1 LKRRRKNKNMG
12 QKINPQILRIGP
24 LYNWSSR
31 WFDDKRYK
39 EVLLADFNLRKEL
52 NERLKNS
59 GVSQIEIERSI
70 NSVKVRIFVS
80 RPGMVIGRGGAG
92 LEELKTFIL
101 SKLLEKTVKSS
112 QKLDVRVEVEPI
124 KEPNLDAYLVAKNIS
139 DQLIKRLPQKR
150 VIAQSAEKV
159 MGAGAKGV
167 RILLS
172 GRIGGAEIGRRE
184 KIQKGTLP
192 LSTIRE
198 QITFASVPALTKK
211 GYIGVKVWINHPE
224 GK

>member
-1 LKRRRKNKNMG
+1 MG
-12 QKINPQILRIGP
+12 QKVNPQVIRLGP
-24 LYNWSSR
+24 VYNWSSR

-39 EVLLADFNLRKEL
+39 EVLLEDFNLRKQL
-52 NERLKNS
+52 YERLKNS

-70 NSVKVRIFVS
+70 NSIKVRIFVS

-92 LEELKTFIL
+92 LEELKAFIFA
-101 SKLLEKTVKSS
+101 KLLGKSAKAS
-112 QKLDVRVEVEPI
+112 KSLDVRVEVEPI
-124 KEPNLDAYLVAKNIS
+124 KEPNLDAYLVARNVS

-150 VIAQSAEKV
+150 VMAQTAEKV
-159 MGAGAKGV
+159 MNAGAKGV

-184 KIQKGTLP
+184 KIQKGTIP

-198 QITFASVPALTKK
+198 QISFASVPALTKK
-211 GYIGVKVWINHPE
+211 GYIGVKVWINRPE